1 MAAAYGWADGEEPWD
16 ALAEG
21 YEPGMRARDIEV
33 HVELGIDGE
42 RERLRDAAQAA
53 GEHDRGAELAEPA
66 RERERETGDQAAA
79 GERQHDTEEG
89 AHGAGAERARGG
101 GEIGIRGFEGGDR
114 LTDVER
120 AGDVGDGDR
129 HCALREW
136 ERDSERTQAG
146 AEQSEASEG
155 RKQADAGDGGRQHE
169 RKLDERDREGVA
181 RKAAVREQ
189 ELGATPENAV
199 AGEDE
204 DVRIQVDEV
213 RGEYLVE
220 TERHPVHER
229 EEGDDETQAVGPF
242 LLVGDAVTCRRP
254 ADQGHETIEE
264 DELAEQQGEDRLGVE
279 QEDRDLQRLGL
290 RGIDPSA
297 RLHG

>member
-1 MAAAYGWADGEEPWD
+1 
-16 ALAEG
+16 
-21 YEPGMRARDIEV
+21 
-33 HVELGIDGE
+33 
-42 RERLRDAAQAA
+42 
-53 GEHDRGAELAEPA
+53 
-66 RERERETGDQAAA
+66 
-79 GERQHDTEEG
+79 HDTEEG

-189 ELGATPENAV
+189 ERRRRS
-199 AGEDE
+199 EDE
-204 DVRIQVDEV
+204 NQHLREQARLQADEEGV
-213 RGEYLVE
+213 LDDGIRELVE
-220 TERHPVHER
+220 EPTRRSVREDRDDRQQQEHER
-229 EEGDDETQAVGPF
+229 DGSGDDEREHEGGLAHARGYFFFATGLTRGRKPAAISFACPA
-242 LLVGDAVTCRRP
+242 LLSTLSTNACASLLCVLDV
-254 ADQGHETIEE
+254 
-264 DELAEQQGEDRLGVE
+264 
-279 QEDRDLQRLGL
+279 
-290 RGIDPSA
+290 
-297 RLHG
+297 